1 MKTGWRNAPL
11 ALLDL
16 AETIRTISGAAT
28 DIKFLPPHP
37 SIIMEKVEN
46 NILETQILKPFVQL
60 RHFGCVLF
68 V

>member
-46 NILETQILKPFVQL
+46 NILETQILKPFV
-60 RHFGCVLF
+60 
-68 V
+68 

>member
-1 MKTGWRNAPL
+1 MRAGWRNVPL

-16 AETIRTISGAAT
+16 AEAIRTISGAAT
-28 DIKFLPPHP
+28 DMKFLPPHS

-60 RHFGCVLF
+60 RHFDCVLF